1 MARIL
6 AVDDSQTMRD
16 MVSYTLEEAG
26 HEVVTAVD
34 GVDALAIA
42 QDESF
47 DVVLADVNMPKMD
60 GITLVGKLRAMEQ
73 FKYTPIL
80 MITTESAAERK
91 QEARQAGATG
101 WFVKPFDPEQLLAT
115 IRKVTG

>member
-6 AVDDSQTMRD
+6 AVDDSQTMRE
-16 MVSYTLEEAG
+16 MLSYTLEEAG
-26 HEVVTAVD
+26 HDVVTAVD
-34 GVDALAIA
+34 GVDALSIA
-42 QDESF
+42 QDETF
-47 DVVLADVNMPKMD
+47 DLVLADVNMPNMD
-60 GITLVGKLRAMEQ
+60 GITLVRELRALQQ

-91 QEARQAGATG
+91 REAREAGATG
-101 WFVKPFDPEQLLAT
+101 WFVKPFDPQQLLAT